1 MTNPPTTVLAQAFE
15 QARARKTRTAET
27 TQAPAKPA
35 AGCLLWPPSYPF
47 EQAVETLRRAG
58 VDALADLRSPA
69 AIRAD
74 AAPAAL
80 KPSTLKAFLRE
91 AHGIAYVRLGALGN
105 HPEHPPFYSRGRL
118 QKNRLTASEPWRHGF
133 KRLLRGI
140 AACRVCILV
149 DSPVPAT
156 NVACQALALARI
168 DVHPLGEHHRL
179 PAAA

>member
-1 MTNPPTTVLAQAFE
+1 MANPPTTVLAQAFE
-15 QARARKTRTAET
+15 QAKARKTQT
-27 TQAPAKPA
+27 PAKPA

-58 VDALADLRSPA
+58 VDAIADLRSPA
-69 AIRAD
+69 AIKAD

-80 KPSTLKAFLRE
+80 KPSTLKTFLRE

-118 QKNRLTASEPWRHGF
+118 QKNRLQASEPWRNGF
-133 KRLLRGI
+133 KRLLQGI

-149 DSPVPAT
+149 DSGVLAT
-156 NVACQALALARI
+156 NVACEALQRANVAVLH
-168 DVHPLGEHHRL
+168 VSEYHRL